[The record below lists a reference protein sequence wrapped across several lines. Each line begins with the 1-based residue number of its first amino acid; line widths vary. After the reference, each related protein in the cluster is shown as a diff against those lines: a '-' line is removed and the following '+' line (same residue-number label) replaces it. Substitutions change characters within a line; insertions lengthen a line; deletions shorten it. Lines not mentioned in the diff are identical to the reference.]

1 MMKKIKELWKLL
13 RTAYYLPITFLIG
26 KGEFEIGLLKIVNIE
41 KQTEI
46 IGALIGIGL
55 KETNYAFYQ
64 GKALVIHL
72 FWQRMEITIEVKFK
86 SSVEFTPDANKA
98 KPASGDTNGYKRR
111 RTS

>member
-41 KQTEI
+41 GQTGI

-55 KETNYAFYQ
+55 KETNQ

-72 FWQRMEITIEVKFK
+72 FWQMMEITIEVKFK